1 MLGVLLRNNDKYT
14 LNKEIKKVGDSYNK
28 ICIGI
33 YPNNLEE
40 FIKIANLCDGFILQ
54 GGSDY
59 TDLEIEFVKYLYEK
73 DIPTLGICLG
83 MQMMSAIDGTLEKLN
98 NFNHKS
104 NNLYVHEVFINHD
117 SKLYSILNKDKIFVN
132 SRHIEH
138 ITNTFLS
145 VSARSSDNVIEAVE
159 DKNKRFFIGVQWH
172 PESIMDDNS
181 IKLFDS
187 FFDNLTC

>member
-1 MLGVLLRNNDKYT
+1 MIGVLLRNDGIYT
-14 LNKEIKKVGDSYNK
+14 LNKEIKKVIDSYNK

-33 YPNNLEE
+33 YPNSLEE
-40 FIKIANLCDGFILQ
+40 FIKIVNLCDGFILQ

-59 TDLEIEFVKYLYEK
+59 TCLEIEFVKYLYEN

-83 MQMMSAIDGTLEKLN
+83 MQMMSVIDGTLEKLN
-98 NFNHKS
+98 NLNHKS
-104 NNLYVHEVFINHD
+104 NNLYVHEIFINSD
-117 SKLYSILNKDKIFVN
+117 SKLYSILNKDKIVVN

-138 ITNTFLS
+138 ITNTFLN
-145 VSARSSDNVIEAVE
+145 VSARSSDFVIEAVE
-159 DKNKRFFIGVQWH
+159 DKNKKFFIGVQWH

-187 FFDNLTC
+187 FFDSLTC